1 MKAPLQKDD
10 AFLDDVRRAL
20 ANGQRKLWW
29 LGQSG
34 FLVAQRGRAMVF
46 DSYLSDSLTR
56 KYAATEKPHV
66 RITERVVDPA
76 ALGALGVID
85 VITSSHIHTDHLDAE
100 TLRPLLAANP
110 EAKLVIPAANRDFV
124 IERLGV
130 GAISRLIELDAGTS
144 APVAGMHFNGIAA
157 AHNTVERDAAGRCK
171 FLGYVMRWGDLTVY
185 HSGDTMLYDDLA
197 PALRPF
203 AVDVALLPIN
213 GDHPRRG
220 VAGNLDGRQAAKLA
234 HDIGAR
240 WVVPCHFD
248 LFEFN
253 TASPDEFAAE
263 CRRLGQLFQ
272 VLQNGEGWK
281 LPEKG
286 VR

>member
-1 MKAPLQKDD
+1 
-10 AFLDDVRRAL
+10 
-20 ANGQRKLWW
+20 
-29 LGQSG
+29 
-34 FLVAQRGRAMVF
+34 
-46 DSYLSDSLTR
+46 
-56 KYAATEKPHV
+56 
-66 RITERVVDPA
+66 VDPA

-85 VITSSHIHTDHLDAE
+85 VITSSHNHTDHLDAE

-124 IERLGV
+124 IERLGI

-144 APVAGMHFNGIAA
+144 ATVAGIHFHGIAA
-157 AHNTVERDAAGRCK
+157 AHNTVERDTAARCK
-171 FLGYVMRWGDLTVY
+171 FLGYVMRWGGLTIY
-185 HSGDTMLYDDLA
+185 HSGDTQLHDGLVT
-197 PALRPF
+197 ALRPF
-203 AVDVALLPIN
+203 TVDVALLPIN

-240 WVVPCHFD
+240 WAVPCHFD

-253 TASPDEFAAE
+253 TASPDEFVAE
-263 CRRLGQLFQ
+263 CRRLGQRFQ
-272 VLQNGEGWK
+272 VLQNGEGWD